1 MRVDSCTTPTFFAV
15 ALLSFDV
22 RAQYLPKI
30 IGSTAPHLNVADVKA
45 LGIPLPPLAEQHQIV
60 AEVERR
66 LSIVAGAETQVD
78 ANLRRADRL
87 RQSILKQAFSG
98 ALV

>member
-1 MRVDSCTTPTFFAV
+1 V
-15 ALLSFDV
+15 
-22 RAQYLPKI
+22 
-30 IGSTAPHLNVADVKA
+30 
-45 LGIPLPPLAEQHQIV
+45 PLPPLTEQQQIV